1 MIARGRLGVVCLAA
15 FVVAAP
21 VVAAWSVQRGV
32 VEAHAADAPFT
43 MLLADSS
50 TGDSAALATLPD
62 AVAPLFALHRSL
74 GTGAAVSLPFYECL
88 QLPGRRDDEVR
99 RRLQVRFADSSATM
113 LFAIADRTRGTLTRV
128 EYVHRTPRAGQRG
141 FIWDGVRDR
150 TTSIWWFEG
159 PRGLSRRDERGDVPR
174 GGPIPRA
181 VRGLGRQL
189 FVAPCVDAGENSPM
203 NPISGSR
210 D

>member
-1 MIARGRLGVVCLAA
+1 MSMRGRLGVAVLAA
-15 FVVAAP
+15 LVVATP
-21 VVAAWSVQRGV
+21 VVAAWLVGRGV
-32 VEAHAADAPFT
+32 REAAASPTPFAR
-43 MLLADSS
+43 LRADSAS
-50 TGDSAALATLPD
+50 ADSAAWATLPEGLR
-62 AVAPLFALHRSL
+62 ASFALHDLL
-74 GTGAAVSLPFYECL
+74 GSAAAGSLPLYECI
-88 QLPGRRDDEVR
+88 QLPGRRDDEIR
-99 RRLQVRFADSSATM
+99 RRLQVRFVDSSAAV
-113 LFAIADRTRGTLTRV
+113 LFVIADREHGALKRV
-128 EYVHRTPRAGQRG
+128 EFVRRTPRVGQRG

-159 PRGLSRRDERGDVPR
+159 ARGLSRRDERGDVPR

-189 FVAPCVDAGENSPM
+189 LVAPCTASDTNSPM